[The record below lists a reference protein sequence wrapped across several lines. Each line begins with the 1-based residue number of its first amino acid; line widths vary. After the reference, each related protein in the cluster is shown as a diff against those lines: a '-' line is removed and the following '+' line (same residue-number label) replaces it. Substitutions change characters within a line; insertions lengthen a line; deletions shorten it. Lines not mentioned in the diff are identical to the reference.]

1 MRYSLLCAA
10 LSLALSAPG
19 AAGPAAPP
27 HKAFMALRVSDAEA
41 AAGWYARTFELTL
54 ANRFST
60 AAYEQRILQ
69 GEGLI
74 VELVQLKS
82 GMKPADPAGLGFM
95 KGGYVVGDFDAAIRR
110 WRAAGVTFL
119 GRIIYD
125 DKLKLHAAA
134 LRDPDGNM
142 IQIYGRSADAPPARP

>member
-1 MRYSLLCAA
+1 MRYSVLCAA
-10 LSLALSAPG
+10 LTLALAAP
-19 AAGPAAPP
+19 AAAAPVAPP
-27 HKAFMALRVSDAEA
+27 HKAFLALRVGDAEA
-41 AAGWYARTFELTL
+41 SALWYARTFDL
-54 ANRFST
+54 APANSFST

-69 GEGLI
+69 GDGLI

-82 GMKPADPAGLGFM
+82 AMPPADPAALGFM
-95 KGGYVVGDFDAAIRR
+95 KGGYVVEDFDGKVAR
-110 WRAAGVTFL
+110 WRAAGVTFV

-142 IQIYGRSADAPPARP
+142 IQIFGRGAGTSP